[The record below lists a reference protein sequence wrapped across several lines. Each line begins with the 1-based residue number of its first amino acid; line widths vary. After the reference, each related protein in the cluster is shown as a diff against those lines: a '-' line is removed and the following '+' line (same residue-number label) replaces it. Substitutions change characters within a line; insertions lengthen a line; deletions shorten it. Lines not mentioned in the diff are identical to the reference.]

1 MFNTATNGKT
11 YQAYSDENGN
21 YIIYDEDA
29 DDNRFIINSSGNA
42 TFAGTITSGTLSVG
56 TSGTSRFTATNAYP
70 LQLNRGLAVDVVG
83 AAGTILGLGT
93 YSTGTTYIDS
103 GRLTCILKAN
113 GVDGDMSFQVL
124 NSGTH
129 STVLSLNNSLNATF
143 AGNINAASNSFNYQ
157 LDSSGN
163 ALLDLSSSGGQQIRF
178 IDTNSSYTEAMR
190 LARDDYKL
198 SLTYGWNAN
207 EEALTVVG
215 GTGSD
220 VGFVGIGTTS
230 PANKLDVKI
239 STGNRTTL
247 EPVMSVSANGSGPY
261 TGFGP
266 KISFSSN
273 IYYGAATGNPAGII
287 ETAYIGA
294 VMGVTYATNSDL
306 VFATRDGA
314 TSVTEKMRILGNGD
328 VGIGT
333 ASPAQALQIVQ
344 GKSMMLGDYFFLG
357 SGDSNYMGSIGFN
370 RDTTNG
376 NIFNSSYGAYQIHNY
391 QGTLKLQ
398 VYSAA
403 GGTIGEHKFYN
414 DASIRFKSSVEF
426 SDGVVRLIN
435 NQLQSG
441 FNSNSEDNDF
451 WINYTGYQGGTTRYR
466 DFRIGNGKQG
476 QIAFFDGSTGYSTF
490 NGNVGIGTTSPK
502 AKLDVDGD
510 INTTGHLANT
520 LEFSTYFG
528 SGTTVIATLNGS
540 FESGTA
546 AVASIEYV
554 GLYAYAGTS
563 NTLGI
568 IMASTRRSNNNTAWS
583 DVNDETVHVA
593 GATSKE
599 PTLYWDNGLL
609 KIGVAGSVQISCR
622 IRITYHGNGTGLT
635 RNHSA

>member
-1 MFNTATNGKT
+1 MANLSNINNKFLVTTG
-11 YQAYSDENGN
+11 GN
-21 YIIYDEDA
+21 VLIGQTGTIG
-29 DDNRFIINSSGNA
+29 SSIFQVTGNA

-83 AAGTILGLGT
+83 AAGTILGLGA

-103 GRLTCILKAN
+103 GRLTCVLKAN

-207 EEALTVVG
+207 EEALTVIG

-314 TSVTEKMRILGNGD
+314 TSVTEKMRILGNGN

-333 ASPAQALQIVQ
+333 ISPSHDLQI
-344 GKSMMLGDYFFLG
+344 GTAATNGSYSMMIEGNFANTALASNPRLNLIDTNFGITAGKYG
-357 SGDSNYMGSIGFN
+357 SGGADDALGIFGFQGAGRGILFAHTTAGSS
-370 RDTTNG
+370 T
-376 NIFNSSYGAYQIHNY
+376 H
-391 QGTLKLQ
+391 LKDMRHDMFID
-398 VYSAA
+398 
-403 GGTIGEHKFYN
+403 GGTG
-414 DASIRFKSSVEF
+414 D
-426 SDGVVRLIN
+426 
-435 NQLQSG
+435 
-441 FNSNSEDNDF
+441 
-451 WINYTGYQGGTTRYR
+451 
-466 DFRIGNGKQG
+466 
-476 QIAFFDGSTGYSTF
+476 
-490 NGNVGIGTTSPK
+490 VGIGTTSPNDI
-502 AKLDVDGD
+502 LDVRSASWATRIQSTADGSYLRISPNQIATFNSGNSGSPLYVNNSSSGNIIMAGGGGYVGIGITNPQD
-510 INTTGHLANT
+510 KLHVSGGGAIIGSTRFRDSATASMNTTGYIVANVPAST
-520 LEFSTYFG
+520 NGQSAIVEFVASGNNGGYYNVVYSCYNGGGVWYYTKNVVG
-528 SGTTVIATLNGS
+528 SGGNIEVAETNGS
-540 FESGTA
+540 GS
-546 AVASIEYV
+546 S
-554 GLYAYAGTS
+554 
-563 NTLGI
+563 TLVFYF
-568 IMASTRRSNNNTAWS
+568 R
-583 DVNDETVHVA
+583 
-593 GATSKE
+593 ATS
-599 PTLYWDNGLL
+599 
-609 KIGVAGSVQISCR
+609 GSASYTPRVMMR
-622 IRITYHGNGTGLT
+622 GTPYALVT
-635 RNHSA
+635 F